1 MLTVNLFRSFFLLAI
16 ALLFAF
22 SAAAQPP
29 PGYWQQRVEYRMDID
44 FDVAKHRYNGRQQ
57 LTYFNNSPDTLHRVF
72 YHLYLNAFQPG
83 SMMDLRSR
91 NILDPDSRVA
101 ARIAALKPDEIGYQK
116 IISLTL
122 DGTATKWEVAGTIL
136 EVKLPRPILP
146 GEKAVLAMQFEAQ
159 VPPQIRR
166 NGRNNREG
174 IDYSMAQWFPK
185 ICAYDRHGWHAD
197 DYVGREFYG
206 VFGDFDVRIS
216 IDARYVVAA
225 TGVLQNPND
234 IGHGY
239 SSGETKPARVGEKL
253 NWHFKAEKVNDFV
266 WAADPDYK
274 HTVLTRK
281 DGVVLRC
288 FYQPGEA
295 TEAWDKLLSI
305 MDRAFDYINA
315 RFGQYPYPEYLF
327 IQGGDGGMEYPMAT
341 LITGHRPLNSL
352 VGVSVHELM
361 HIWYPMILG
370 TNEARYAWMDE
381 GFVNYATAD
390 VMNFLS
396 KEGLLP
402 NRPPSDFP
410 QRGDYQGYINF
421 ASGDWEEP
429 LSTPSDHFQSNT
441 AYGVGSYNKGSVFLS
456 QLAYI
461 IGPDALGAGLL
472 RYFDEWQFKHPD
484 DKDFIRVMEK
494 VSGMELDW
502 YLDYFVYSTH
512 TIDYGIV
519 SVESGARR
527 ETQIKLA
534 RIGAMP
540 MPVDV
545 EVTLRNGKRLRYNI
559 PLGMMRGHK
568 TSDTRFGEFSVL
580 PIWQWVAPD
589 YTFTVPVPI
598 GEITKVHIDPS
609 GRLADVKRDN
619 NEHMMR

>member
-1 MLTVNLFRSFFLLAI
+1 MLTVNLFPSLSCSVI

-44 FDVAKHRYNGRQQ
+44 FDVAKHRYNGEQV

-83 SMMDLRSR
+83 SMMELRSR
-91 NILDPDSRVA
+91 NIRDADARMA
-101 ARIAALKPDEIGYQK
+101 TRIAALKPDEIGYQK
-116 IISLTL
+116 INSLTL
-122 DGTATKWEVAGTIL
+122 NGTATDWKVVGTIL
-136 EVKLPRPILP
+136 EVTLPHPILP
-146 GEKAVLAMQFEAQ
+146 GEKAVLDMQFEAQ

-197 DYVGREFYG
+197 DYIAREFYG
-206 VFGDFDVRIS
+206 VFGDFDVRIA

-225 TGVLQNPND
+225 TGVLQNPNET
-234 IGHGY
+234 GHGY
-239 SSGETKPARVGEKL
+239 GTAETKPARSGEKL

-274 HTVLTRK
+274 HVILTRK
-281 DGVVLRC
+281 DGTVLRF
-288 FYQPGEA
+288 FYQPGEP
-295 TEAWDKLLSI
+295 TEAWDKLPDI

-315 RFGQYPYPEYLF
+315 RFGQYPYPEYAF

-341 LITGHRPLNSL
+341 LITGNRPLNSL

-361 HIWYPMILG
+361 HCWYPMVLG

-390 VMNFLS
+390 VMHFLS

-402 NRPPSDFP
+402 TWSSSGFP
-410 QRGDYQGYINF
+410 QRGDYQGYINI

-456 QLAYI
+456 QLGYV
-461 IGPDALGAGLL
+461 IGAEALNAGLL

-568 TSDTRFGEFSVL
+568 ASDTRFGEFDVL
-580 PIWQWVAPD
+580 PIWRWVAPD
-589 YTFTVPVPI
+589 YTFTVPVPV
-598 GEITKVHIDPS
+598 GEITRVHIDPS

-619 NEHMMR
+619 NERVMR